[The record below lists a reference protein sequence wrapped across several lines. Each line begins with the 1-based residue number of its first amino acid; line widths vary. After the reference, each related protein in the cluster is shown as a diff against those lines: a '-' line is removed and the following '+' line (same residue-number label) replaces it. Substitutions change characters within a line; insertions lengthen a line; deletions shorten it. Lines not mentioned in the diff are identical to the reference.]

1 METILEDIVIID
13 MSTGIAGAYA
23 SMLMAE
29 QGAECIKVE
38 PLEGDPARELPGFMV
53 WNRSKKGIKLN
64 LATEEGQNVVH
75 RLVERADVIIESYS
89 PGQAQQLGYDYETI
103 SAINKRIIYCAIPLL
118 GEKGPLKEKQG
129 NNDMVAAY
137 CGNFASQ
144 GGLEKP
150 PVFLKI
156 PLPSYGAAFLAA
168 YGISTALYVREETGM
183 GQKVDVSLMAGG
195 LAMEAGALISSEQ
208 IIPLISDKS
217 IQQGVMPVYRLYE
230 CQDEWLMLACGNQ
243 TFWNKLV
250 IAMDRVDL
258 IADPRFEGAP
268 WGIPEVE
275 NREALTEIL
284 AGIFRQKP
292 RAYWLEL
299 LGNADVPCA
308 PVNSRTEFMKD
319 PQVLHNQMITDV
331 IDPEYGPTRQ
341 MNISLEFGEYP
352 GKIKGPAPM
361 HGEHTRSV
369 LKEFGFSDTEVD
381 MLEEK
386 RVI

>member
-13 MSTGIAGAYA
+13 LSTGIAGAYA

-64 LATEEGQNVVH
+64 LATEEGRNVVH
-75 RLVERADVIIESYS
+75 KLVERADVIIESYS

-103 SAINKRIIYCAIPLL
+103 SATNKRIIYCAIPLL

-195 LAMEAGALISSEQ
+195 LAMEASALISSEQ

-250 IAMDRVDL
+250 IAMDKVDL

-308 PVNSRTEFMKD
+308 PVNSRAEFMND

-331 IDPEYGPTRQ
+331 
-341 MNISLEFGEYP
+341 
-352 GKIKGPAPM
+352 
-361 HGEHTRSV
+361 
-369 LKEFGFSDTEVD
+369 
-381 MLEEK
+381 
-386 RVI
+386 